1 VINVGEILAGKYRVE
16 RLLGQ
21 GGMGVVIAA
30 RHIQLEERVAIK
42 MMRADAAANPEA
54 VARFLR
60 EARAAARLQ
69 SSHVA
74 RVSDVGTLEDGR
86 AYMVIEYLEG
96 ADLSRVLEQR
106 GPLPVGDAVD
116 YVLQAAEAIA
126 EAHSIGIVHRDLKPS
141 NLFLTERR
149 DRTPLIKVLDFGISK
164 MSAGTGPASSSD
176 HTMTGTSALM
186 GSPVY
191 MSPEQMTSARDVDA
205 RTDIWALG
213 VVLYELLAGKPP
225 FMAETLPQICGLVL
239 QGSFTPLSEHRR
251 DLPAPLEAAARRC
264 LEKRAADRYPNML
277 QLALALQQFAG
288 PHGQA
293 AVERIIL
300 LSGGESS
307 LRASTSV
314 PIVSPAHTN
323 VGNATHSAWGETKAP
338 TGGRRGLVVGVLALA
353 AVVGAGVVGMAALRN
368 GSVQPTTSAAQAP
381 PSSVPQTPSSASVAE
396 PTLAPPPEETLTAP
410 SPSAA
415 SRAAPTA
422 TSPAEPPPRVVAKR
436 PASSSDMKKK
446 STQPS
451 SKADAAAATS
461 PVAPPPAKT
470 SAPVADKP
478 AKKPVEMGGRL

>member
-1 VINVGEILAGKYRVE
+1 MINVGEILAGKYRVE

-30 RHIQLEERVAIK
+30 RHLQLEERVAIK
-42 MMRADAAANPEA
+42 MMLADAASSPEA

-86 AYMVIEYLEG
+86 AYMVIEYLDG

-191 MSPEQMTSARDVDA
+191 MSPEQMTSARDVDG

-239 QGSFTPLSEHRR
+239 QGPFTPLSERRR
-251 DLPAPLEAAARRC
+251 DLPAPLEAAVRRC
-264 LEKRAADRYPNML
+264 LEKRAADRYPSIL

-307 LRASTSV
+307 LRASMSV
-314 PIVSPAHTN
+314 PIVSSAHTS
-323 VGNATHSAWGETKAP
+323 VGNATHAAWGETKAP
-338 TGGRRGLVVGVLALA
+338 TGGRRGLVVGVVAVAAILA
-353 AVVGAGVVGMAALRN
+353 AGLVGMAALRN

-381 PSSVPQTPSSASVAE
+381 PSAVPQTPPSASVAA
-396 PTLAPPPEETLTAP
+396 PTLAPPPEETTATP
-410 SPSAA
+410 PSAPA
-415 SRAAPTA
+415 VAPLA
-422 TSPAEPPPRVVAKR
+422 TSPAAPPSRVVAKR
-436 PASSSDMKKK
+436 SASSPDMKKK
-446 STQPS
+446 PSQTS
-451 SKADAAAATS
+451 SKAEAPAAT
-461 PVAPPPAKT
+461 PAPAPAKPA
-470 SAPVADKP
+470 APVAEKP
-478 AKKPVEMGGRL
+478 ATKKPVDMGGRL